1 MLRTAQSSCDT
12 MQIYWGLYC
21 INNDHAYDSK
31 DDNGK
36 HDEEADLHERGQS
49 LDDGLQ
55 HNL

>member
-1 MLRTAQSSCDT
+1 MPSTSQNSCVT
-12 MQIYWGLYC
+12 IQIYSGCVLHKH
-21 INNDHAYDSK
+21 DHAYDSK